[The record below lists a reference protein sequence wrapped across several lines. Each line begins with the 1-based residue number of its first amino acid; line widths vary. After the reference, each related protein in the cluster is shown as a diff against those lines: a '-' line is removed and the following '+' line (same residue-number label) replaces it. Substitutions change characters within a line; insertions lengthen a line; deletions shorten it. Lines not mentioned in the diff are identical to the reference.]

1 MGRVRKVHR
10 GSGYF
15 WDSARVNRETYDQN
29 VRHLTELGLSMFEWK
44 DLPDTIDARFLEE
57 VLFYEGAAVFFKD
70 EVLGYLA
77 LKVTLNGRWN
87 VYNIPIDRRAYASN
101 MYNKELNIEN
111 SVIIWNNYIHT
122 NSILDMRLYSR
133 RITELER
140 AIDVNCR
147 AQKHPIVILCNEK
160 QRLSMMNVYK
170 EYDGNE
176 PVIFGDENLDL
187 NQITSINT
195 NAPFVAQQLYELKT
209 QYWNEALT
217 HLGISNV
224 SFQKKERMIS
234 DEVTRSQGGTIA
246 SRYSRL
252 EMRRKACDEINKM
265 FGLNISVNFRED
277 FRETD
282 DETVIENDTESKGN
296 KDMVVDLRTK

>member
-1 MGRVRKVHR
+1 MGRARKVHR

-265 FGLNISVNFRED
+265 FGLNISVDFRED
-277 FRETD
+277 FREMD
-282 DETVIENDTESKGN
+282 DETVIENETESKGN